1 MFSFADTFTKPN
13 KRSVKMQIDQ
23 NIVANYLNS
32 RASDQQLKNGMML
45 ATIKWMME
53 KQEQQEQEIKKLKQ
67 RLGDKDGSS

>member
-1 MFSFADTFTKPN
+1 
-13 KRSVKMQIDQ
+13 MQIDQ

>member
-1 MFSFADTFTKPN
+1 
-13 KRSVKMQIDQ
+13 MQIDQ
-23 NIVANYLNS
+23 NVVANYLNS